1 MLNEKTTGLELLS
14 GLELMQA
21 MVTGDFP
28 HPSMSEVVPMKI
40 TVAEY
45 GKVIFEAMAD
55 ERHLN
60 PLGGVHGGFFATVM
74 DLVTGC
80 AVHTT
85 LEPNV
90 GYGTI
95 DLHVK
100 MLKAI
105 PQNTLLIAESRVIQ
119 SGYSLGISEGSLKDK
134 QGNLYA
140 HATAT
145 CMIHR
150 DK

>member
-1 MLNEKTTGLELLS
+1 MLKEKLS

-40 TVAEY
+40 TAAEY
-45 GKVIFEAMAD
+45 GEVVFEAMAD
-55 ERHLN
+55 DRHLN

-105 PQNTLLIAESRVIQ
+105 PKNTLLIATSRVIQ
-119 SGYSLGISEGSLKDK
+119 SGYSLGISEGSLKDEK
-134 QGNLYA
+134 GNLYA

-145 CMIHR
+145 CMIYR